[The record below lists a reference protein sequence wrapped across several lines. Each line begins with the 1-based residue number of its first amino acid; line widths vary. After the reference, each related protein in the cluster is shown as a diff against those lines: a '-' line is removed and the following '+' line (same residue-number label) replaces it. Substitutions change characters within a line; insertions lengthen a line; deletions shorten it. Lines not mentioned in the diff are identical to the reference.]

1 MEAGTGLEFPRHK
14 GIKCYA
20 VISKPCWVAIEGVPD
35 AVRLKAGDC
44 FILPHGL
51 PFCVA
56 TDLSGP
62 RARFIP
68 ELANQTPGDALDYE
82 GTGRAFLLG
91 GHFLLTGS
99 LSITCLFCESFEQT
113 WANMLGLPE
122 PFGP

>member
-1 MEAGTGLEFPRHK
+1 
-14 GIKCYA
+14 
-20 VISKPCWVAIEGVPD
+20 VAIEGVPD

-44 FILPHGL
+44 FILPRGL

-56 TDLSGP
+56 TDLSGQ

-68 ELANQTPGDALDYE
+68 DLANQTPGDALDYE

>member
-1 MEAGTGLEFPRHK
+1 MPFASRR
-14 GIKCYA
+14 
-20 VISKPCWVAIEGVPD
+20 VIVSSCLAACRSAWRRIYRV
-35 AVRLKAGDC
+35 
-44 FILPHGL
+44 
-51 PFCVA
+51 
-56 TDLSGP
+56 
-62 RARFIP
+62 RARGSFP
-68 ELANQTPGDALDYE
+68 SLRTKTPGDALDYE